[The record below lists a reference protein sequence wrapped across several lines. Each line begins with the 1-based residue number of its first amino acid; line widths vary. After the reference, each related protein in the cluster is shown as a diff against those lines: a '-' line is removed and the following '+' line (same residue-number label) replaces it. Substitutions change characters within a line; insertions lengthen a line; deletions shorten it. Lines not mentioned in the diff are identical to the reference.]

1 MTRKGSQQVVLALD
15 AAGLACSVAVGL
27 GERVLVQERIDTTY
41 GQAEALL
48 PLVDR
53 AMRRAGQVPTALGLV
68 VVTVGPGSFTGIR
81 VGLAAA
87 TGIALAT
94 GARLIGVT
102 SFDAVAV
109 RAFKSDCVEPPFRL
123 IALESRRED
132 LYVQFFDRHG
142 EPLCEPA
149 EIMPS
154 ALCDAIDAIIGR
166 MPLLIA
172 GDAARR
178 AGASVAQRPDTGV
191 LKDSAPGAAGALQ
204 AGLRLLRLGKPA
216 GIPRPLYLRPPDV
229 TLPDGSRK
237 PNLART

>member
-1 MTRKGSQQVVLALD
+1 MTRKGSQQVALAID
-15 AAGLACSVAVGL
+15 AAGLSCSVAVCL

-53 AMRRAGQVPTALGLV
+53 AMRQARQVPKALGLV

-102 SFDAVAV
+102 SFDAVVA

-142 EPLCEPA
+142 EPLCKPA
-149 EIMPS
+149 EIAPS
-154 ALCDAIDAIIGR
+154 ALGDAIDAIIGR

-178 AGASVAQRPDTGV
+178 AGAAVARRPETAV
-191 LKDSAPGAAGALQ
+191 LEGSAPDAAGAMQ
-204 AGLRLLRLGKPA
+204 AGLRLLWLASPTN
-216 GIPRPLYLRPPDV
+216 IPRPLYLRPPNV

-237 PNLART
+237 PNLPRT